1 MFVTLTFL
9 ADWYMLVRPLVWG
22 STVARVARFRS
33 SQRRSQMRKKIVPM
47 VAIVLAVLFNTTA
60 GAQTKIQHPHDREF
74 ERLLDGDIES
84 IALHWSLG
92 EKLGKENAETYWE
105 EKFAYTCRYIVRC
118 SQRRL
123 KMPTWV
129 HYPHNKRADE
139 PSIEDFQS
147 GADTAVTSV
156 RLHMGALFALLYT
169 LEHTEHFDTKNAR
182 ARVKAGEKLIEYVRS
197 NAWFRE
203 DMSKLAPK
211 STPDSSLYTE
221 AEQLAW
227 IEHRS
232 GLSTVHSRLF
242 ALTFYQILIENRQ
255 YERAALI
262 ACRYNLG
269 LEALRN
275 AADMVPEVEE
285 ELVGPD
291 PRGVHSWSEWKVLAI
306 QTLEKGQSCSDE
318 LWRDRAPMITRYQRP
333 R

>member
-1 MFVTLTFL
+1 MREK
-9 ADWYMLVRPLVWG
+9 ML
-22 STVARVARFRS
+22 
-33 SQRRSQMRKKIVPM
+33 M
-47 VAIVLAVLFNTTA
+47 VMSVLAVLLSNTA
-60 GAQTKIQHPHDREF
+60 SAQTKILHPHDREF
-74 ERLLDGDIES
+74 ERLLEGDIES

-92 EKLGKENAETYWE
+92 EKLGKEDAAAYWE
-105 EKFAYTCRYIVRC
+105 QKFAYTCRYIVRC

-139 PSIEDFQS
+139 PSVEDVRS
-147 GADTAVTSV
+147 GADVLVTTI
-156 RLHMGALFALLYT
+156 RLHIGTLFALLYT

-197 NAWFRE
+197 DAWLRE
-203 DMSKLAPK
+203 DLSKLAPET
-211 STPDSSLYTE
+211 TPGSVLYIQ

-232 GLSTVHSRLF
+232 GLSTVHNRLF
-242 ALTFYQILIENRQ
+242 ALTFYQILVENRQ
-255 YERAALI
+255 YARAALI

-269 LEALRN
+269 SEALHN
-275 AADMVPEVEE
+275 AADMVHDAEE
-285 ELVGPD
+285 SDAPD
-291 PRGVHSWSEWKVLAI
+291 PTEPHSWSEWKVLAI
-306 QTLEKGQSCSDE
+306 QSLEKDQACSDE